1 MFTRKKIFI
10 VAGITLL
17 SFSAV
22 WRFALVPRW
31 TERIPVN
38 WEWRSDF
45 IGVNAYP
52 DPKTGM
58 MPKGDVTGTYTH
70 AITIKPNSRQS
81 GALELEDRFL
91 IKDVLT
97 GTTTWE
103 YNVSAQVA
111 TGTGAHTKKEY
122 QGDYFLFPRNVE
134 QKTYKLRLSYLKGI
148 PVIFQREEDVKGLAT
163 YLFAYHG
170 RGEYTEAYAGTA
182 EYPGTK
188 VQPGQEIKC
197 ANDQLVFKVWVEPV
211 TGEMIKIE
219 ENCNSNDYIY
229 DIASGKQ
236 LAAVDR
242 WAGETAGDDVINRV
256 DTVTKE
262 RAKLL
267 RLTRDIPL
275 GLLAAGLLC
284 FGLVMLPRRSSK
296 NETD

>member
-10 VAGITLL
+10 VAGLTML
-17 SFSAV
+17 SLSAV

-163 YLFAYHG
+163 YLFAYRG

>member
-1 MFTRKKIFI
+1 MFTRKKILI
-10 VAGITLL
+10 VAGLTML
-17 SFSAV
+17 SLSAV

-52 DPKTGM
+52 DPQTGAL
-58 MPKGDVTGTYTH
+58 PKGDITGTYTH
-70 AITIKPNSRQS
+70 AITITPNSRQS
-81 GALELEDRFL
+81 GSLELEDRFL
-91 IKDVLT
+91 IKDVIT
-97 GTTTWE
+97 RNTTWE
-103 YNVSAQVA
+103 YNVRAQVA
-111 TGTGAHTKKEY
+111 TRTGAHTKKEY

-134 QKTYKLRLSYLKGI
+134 KKTYKLRLSYLKGI
-148 PVIFQREEDVKGLAT
+148 PVAFQREENVKGLNT
-163 YLFAYHG
+163 YLFAYRG

-182 EYPGTK
+182 EYPGIK

-256 DTVTKE
+256 ATVTKE

-267 RLTRDIPL
+267 RITRDIPL

>member
-1 MFTRKKIFI
+1 MFTRKRIFI

-111 TGTGAHTKKEY
+111 TRTGAHTKKEY

-188 VQPGQEIKC
+188 VQPGQEIKG